1 MKRILQIFLFLSISV
16 AAGAQALPF
25 VAADYSS
32 AALSKAGAVA
42 TDVTSTAMSAFGNIA
57 AVPYSDKT
65 ADFALGY
72 TSWQPGFTDS
82 DVIYAGGTY
91 KLTKDLAV
99 SAGAVSG
106 MYQKYDIV
114 DDSGLGQG
122 SFKPSELQLKVGAAY
137 RLLPFLSAGVG
148 LGYASS
154 SLTDQLS
161 YGALMA
167 DVFLM
172 SRLGGLK
179 VALGVSDLG
188 SAVLSETGNR
198 YSLPTAVTLGLG
210 YDKELIDNHKIDLA
224 FDADCY
230 VEGAFA
236 ASVGAEYIFKDMISV
251 NAGYRYGGKSVIP
264 SYASLGLG
272 CRLCGI
278 GLELA
283 YILPMAEVPMSN
295 TLSVAV
301 GYSF

>member
-1 MKRILQIFLFLSISV
+1 MKRIIQILLFLSITV

-25 VAADYSS
+25 VAVDYSS
-32 AALSKAGAVA
+32 AALSKAGATA
-42 TDVTSTAMSAFGNIA
+42 TEVSSTAMSAFGNIA

-65 ADFALGY
+65 ADIALGY
-72 TSWQPGFTDS
+72 TAWQPDFTDS
-82 DVIYAGGTY
+82 DVIYAGGAC
-91 KLTKDLAV
+91 KLTKDLTLSV
-99 SAGAVSG
+99 GVISG
-106 MYQKYDIV
+106 MYPKYDIV

-122 SFKPSELQLKVGAAY
+122 SFKPSELQMKVGAAY
-137 RLLPFLSAGVG
+137 RILPFLSAGAG
-148 LGYASS
+148 IGYASS

-161 YGALMA
+161 FSALVA

-188 SAVLSETGNR
+188 SAVLSETGSR
-198 YSLPTAVTLGLG
+198 YALPTAVTLGFG

-224 FDADCY
+224 VDADYY

-295 TLSVAV
+295 TLSLAL